1 MTTTQD
7 PAARLDYSWDW
18 TDLLDD
24 GDTVVTATV
33 TVVVGTVTATSV
45 TIASPH
51 VTAWVAGGALG
62 ETAAIVCHVTT
73 AAGRVDERTLRLYI
87 GDQ

>member
-24 GDTVVTATV
+24 GDTPS
-33 TVVVGTVTATSV
+33 G
-45 TIASPH
+45 
-51 VTAWVAGGALG
+51 
-62 ETAAIVCHVTT
+62 
-73 AAGRVDERTLRLYI
+73 
-87 GDQ
+87 